1 MVQLLAQQ
9 IGDYAIPIFL
19 VLLIAVLLAILL
31 LWRLFEVYQQRLWNA
46 AARLWHHLT
55 SSRSVQRLRQRY
67 PRFWSFLGERFAP
80 DNYLGLHLT
89 LGLLLSLLALSIFA
103 GITDEVVEQE
113 QLAQFDLAL
122 ATALHQNASLDQV
135 AIFKQITDLG
145 NNAVLGP
152 IGLAVALVLLI
163 RRQWLLLTSWLIT
176 LAAGGLLNG
185 ALKFIFQRSRPE
197 FASPFLIEKGWSFPS
212 GHAMLSLITYG
223 MLAYLLVIGLN
234 RHLEKVIVVIT
245 VLLVLL
251 IGFSRIYLGAHYF
264 SDVVAGYA
272 AGTIWLAASITGTE
286 VARRHQQ
293 GQPPPHSSAVEARST
308 YH

>member
-1 MVQLLAQQ
+1 MVQVLAQQ

-19 VLLIAVLLAILL
+19 ILLITVLLAILL
-31 LWRLFEVYQQRLWNA
+31 LWHLFEIYQQRLWNVVA
-46 AARLWHHLT
+46 LLWHHFT
-55 SSRSVQRLRQRY
+55 SSRPMQKLWQRY
-67 PRFWSFLGERFAP
+67 PRFWSFLGQRFAP

-89 LGLLLSLLALSIFA
+89 LGLLLSLLALAVFASIS
-103 GITDEVVEQE
+103 DEVAEQE
-113 QLAQFDLAL
+113 ELTQFDLAL
-122 ATALHQNASLDQV
+122 ATALHQNAGLDQV
-135 AIFKQITDLG
+135 AIFRQITDLG

-152 IGLAVALVLLI
+152 IGLAVALLLLV
-163 RRQWLLLTSWLIT
+163 RRHWLLLTSWLLT
-176 LAAGGLLNG
+176 LAGGGLLNG
-185 ALKFIFQRSRPE
+185 ALKLIFQRSRPE
-197 FASPFLIEKGWSFPS
+197 FASPFLTEQGWSFPS

-234 RHLEKVIVVIT
+234 RYLEKIVVAAA

-251 IGFSRIYLGAHYF
+251 IGFSRIYLGVHYF

-272 AGTIWLAASITGTE
+272 AGTVWLAASITGTE

-293 GQPPPHSSAVEARST
+293 GHPPPPSSAVQARST